1 MYMKDI
7 ALTIDFALSAGGA
20 GWAATTGWPG
30 GRRRLPCS
38 VLRRWLWW
46 RRMNTPMCGYDG
58 LLWAHRGGL
67 AWLHL
72 AGRL

>member
-7 ALTIDFALSAGGA
+7 ALTMDFALSAGGA

-46 RRMNTPMCGYDG
+46 RRMNTPM
-58 LLWAHRGGL
+58 
-67 AWLHL
+67 WLRRFAL
-72 AGRL
+72 GPPWRLGVAPPCRSA